1 MSDFSRRK
9 FLKAS
14 VVGVGVGVTVEG
26 CGGDGEPAAPG
37 EPPAPGAPSPMPPG
51 AGPAPAPGAGNPA
64 PEGMSPP
71 AGMGA
76 QPPAPQ
82 PPPPGGQQPTDPG
95 QTPPAP
101 PPGMRPPP
109 GKMPP
114 GQMGPAGMPQRALGK
129 TGLMV
134 SIVGFGSGS
143 QYLRASEAEAERLI
157 HRAIEL
163 GITYFDTAISYGNG
177 DSQVRLG
184 KYLVPTY
191 RDKVVLVSKIDDR
204 TAEGAKRQ
212 LDRTLTNLKTDRLDI
227 LHFHH
232 IDSVNDTN
240 RIMGAGGAYQ
250 VMMQAKEQG
259 IVKNIGLSGH
269 SSATILLDALR
280 RIKPDVM
287 MCPQNAAREAGFTD
301 MVIPYG
307 QQNGIGLLGMK
318 ITAQDALLNRGV
330 TAEELVRYSLSLPV
344 SAMIIGMRSMAV
356 LESCA
361 NVARTLKPLTAA
373 EMMSLNG
380 RLASLDTQRCFPY
393 HRWGYRDGVCF
404 A

>member
-1 MSDFSRRK
+1 MSDISRRK

-14 VVGVGVGVTVEG
+14 VVGVGVGVAIEG
-26 CGGDGEPAAPG
+26 CGSGEGEPGPAGAP
-37 EPPAPGAPSPMPPG
+37 ATPGAAAPMPPG
-51 AGPAPAPGAGNPA
+51 EGALPPGGANPS
-64 PEGMSPP
+64 PEGPPPP
-71 AGMGA
+71 AGMG
-76 QPPAPQ
+76 QPPAQPQ
-82 PPPPGGQQPTDPG
+82 PPATGTPPDPGQAPPPPPG
-95 QTPPAP
+95 
-101 PPGMRPPP
+101 MMPPP

-114 GQMGPAGMPQRALGK
+114 GAVGPAGMPQRALGK

-157 HRAIEL
+157 HRAVEL
-163 GITYFDTAISYGNG
+163 GINYFDTAISYGSG
-177 DSQVRLG
+177 SSQVRLG
-184 KYLVPTY
+184 KYLVPMY
-191 RDKVVLVSKIDDR
+191 RDRVVLVSKIDDR
-204 TAEGAKRQ
+204 SGAGAQRQ
-212 LDRTLTNLKTDRLDI
+212 LDQTLANLKTDRLDI

-232 IDSVNDTN
+232 IDSINDTN
-240 RIMGAGGAYQ
+240 RIMAPGGAYE
-250 VMMQAKEQG
+250 VAMRAKERG
-259 IVKNIGLSGH
+259 IVRFIGLSGH

-318 ITAQDALLNRGV
+318 VTAQDALLNQGV
-330 TAEELVRYSLSLPV
+330 QAEELVRYSLSLPV
-344 SAMIIGMRSMAV
+344 SAMIIGMRSMTV

-361 NVARTLKPLTAA
+361 NVAKTLKPLTPA

-380 RLASLDTQRCFPY
+380 RLAALDTKRCFPY
-393 HRWGYRDGVCF
+393 HRWGYRDGTCY

>member
-1 MSDFSRRK
+1 MSDISRRK

-14 VVGVGVGVTVEG
+14 VVGVGVGVVEG
-26 CGGDGEPAAPG
+26 CGSDGQPAAGMPPG
-37 EPPAPGAPSPMPPG
+37 TDEPPGTPPGVGANPAPGAMPP
-51 AGPAPAPGAGNPA
+51 PQPTPGQ
-64 PEGMSPP
+64 PP
-71 AGMGA
+71 AGAA
-76 QPPAPQ
+76 QPPAGSGSPPAQPPEPGQ
-82 PPPPGGQQPTDPG
+82 PPPP
-95 QTPPAP
+95 
-101 PPGMRPPP
+101 PGMQPPP

-114 GQMGPAGMPQRALGK
+114 GMMGPAGMPQRALAK

-163 GITYFDTAISYGNG
+163 GITYFDTAISYGSG
-177 DSQVRLG
+177 ASQVRLG
-184 KYLVPTY
+184 KYLTPTY
-191 RDKVVLVSKIDDR
+191 RNRIVLVSKIDDR

-212 LDRTLTNLKTDRLDI
+212 LDRTLTNLKTDKLDI

-232 IDSVNDTN
+232 IDSMNDTN
-240 RIMGAGGAYQ
+240 RIMAAGGAYE

-259 IVKNIGLSGH
+259 IVRFVGLSGH
-269 SSATILLDALR
+269 SSATILIDALR

-287 MCPQNAAREAGFTD
+287 MCPQNAARESGFSD
-301 MVIPYG
+301 MVIPFA
-307 QQNGIGLLGMK
+307 QANNIGLLGMK
-318 ITAQDALLNRGV
+318 VTAQDALLNRGV
-330 TAEELVRYSLSLPV
+330 QAEELVRYSLSLPV
-344 SAMIIGMRSMAV
+344 SSMIIGMRSLSV

-361 NVARTLKPLTAA
+361 SLAKALKPLTPM

-380 RLASLDTQRCFPY
+380 RLASLDMPRCLPY
-393 HRWGYRDGVCF
+393 HRRGYRDGTCF

>member
-1 MSDFSRRK
+1 MSEFSRRK

-26 CGGDGEPAAPG
+26 CGGEG
-37 EPPAPGAPSPMPPG
+37 EPPAPAEPTPPGAPSPMSPGPG
-51 AGPAPAPGAGNPA
+51 APPAPGAGNPS

-71 AGMGA
+71 AQPPGTGA

-82 PPPPGGQQPTDPG
+82 PPAGQPPTDPG
-95 QTPPAP
+95 QTP

-114 GQMGPAGMPQRALGK
+114 GQMGPAGMPQRALGN

-143 QYLRASEAEAERLI
+143 QYLRASEADAERMI

-163 GITYFDTAISYGNG
+163 GINYFDTAISYGGGN
-177 DSQVRLG
+177 SQIRLG
-184 KYLVPTY
+184 KYLVPMY
-191 RDKVVLVSKIDDR
+191 RDRVVLVSKIDDR
-204 TAEGAKRQ
+204 TGEGAKRQ

-227 LHFHH
+227 VHFHH
-232 IDSVNDTN
+232 IDSMNDTN
-240 RIMGAGGAYQ
+240 RIMATGGAFE
-250 VMMQAKEQG
+250 VLMRAKEQG
-259 IVKNIGLSGH
+259 IVKFVGLSGH
-269 SSATILLDALR
+269 STATILLDALR

-301 MVIPYG
+301 MVIPHG

-318 ITAQDALLNRGV
+318 VTAQDALLNRGV
-330 TAEELVRYSLSLPV
+330 QAEELVRYSLSLPV

-356 LESCA
+356 LDSCA
-361 NVARTLKPLTAA
+361 NVARTLKPLSAA

-393 HRWGYRDGVCF
+393 HRRGYRDGVCF